1 MARYIGVD
9 LGTANTLIYLK
20 GKGVVLSEPSVVA
33 IDGQSGRILAVG
45 NDAKNMIGRTPDEV
59 SVVCPV
65 KKSVIADFDVAQAML
80 RVFLEKACPKGILR
94 PFVTICTP
102 HNITEVER
110 RAVLEAVRSAGG
122 KNIYVIDTPMASAIG
137 ADLPVSE
144 AVGSMVVDI
153 GSGTLETAVLSFGG
167 IVSSISSSYAGDK
180 MDKDIKD
187 YVKNT
192 QGVVIGEHT
201 AEEIKKALASAV
213 LEEEEKTMSVLGR
226 DLATGLPKKITVT
239 NKEVYK
245 AIKKTINKVI
255 ESIRITL
262 ENTPPEL
269 LKDISENGIVL
280 LGGGAKLRGLTE
292 LIKERI
298 GISAHISENAEEC
311 AVCGAGRAVSVLS
324 EKGAKENKIK
334 RAILNRL

>member
-1 MARYIGVD
+1 MARYIGID
-9 LGTANTLIYLK
+9 LGTKNTLIYLK
-20 GKGVVLSEPSVVA
+20 GKGIVLSEPSVVA
-33 IDGQSGRILAVG
+33 IDSQSGRILAVG
-45 NDAKNMIGRTPDEV
+45 CDAKNMIGRTPDEV

-122 KNIYVIDTPMASAIG
+122 KNIYVVDSPMASAIG
-137 ADLPVSE
+137 ADLPVGE

-153 GSGTLETAVLSFGG
+153 GGGTLECAVLSFGG
-167 IVSSISSSYAGDK
+167 IVSSVSSSYAGDK

-187 YVKNT
+187 YVKNS

-213 LEEEEKTMSVLGR
+213 SEEEEKTMSVLGR

-239 NKEVYK
+239 NKDVYK
-245 AIKKTINKVI
+245 AIKKTINKII
-255 ESIRITL
+255 ESIKVTL

-269 LKDISENGIVL
+269 LKDISENGITL
-280 LGGGAKLRGLTE
+280 LGGGAKLRGLSE

-298 GISAHISENAEEC
+298 GISAHASENAEEC
-311 AVCGAGRAVSVLS
+311 AVLGAGRAVLVLT
-324 EKGAKENKIK
+324 EKGAKENKIR
-334 RAILNRL
+334 RAVANRL

>member
-122 KNIYVIDTPMASAIG
+122 KNIYVLDTPMASAIG

-311 AVCGAGRAVSVLS
+311 AVLGAGRAVSVLS

-334 RAILNRL
+334 RAALNRL